1 MIRNKSAVL
10 RRCPALQGAD
20 PKSIRA
26 LASAGIP
33 RRLARR
39 APLWEAGATGD
50 PVVIRSGVL
59 REASTDGLL
68 TLALWGRGALLGA
81 DVVFRPSHASSVE
94 AYEECVVL
102 AIPVDLFREKL
113 EEDAGLAMGIASAEQ
128 ARRVDLQQRLEN
140 EARLTALGRLAST
153 ILELGQR
160 FGVRDSRGT
169 IVNLRLPHRELGAL
183 IGTSRETASFS
194 VSELRSRGL
203 IEIEGKRV
211 VILDR
216 RGLQTLARG

>member
-10 RRCPALQGAD
+10 RRCTALQEAE
-20 PKSIRA
+20 PTTIRS
-26 LASAGIP
+26 LASAGSP

-39 APLWEAGATGD
+39 APLWEAGEAAH
-50 PVVIRSGVL
+50 PVVVRSGVL
-59 REASTDGLL
+59 REAVADGSLSL
-68 TLALWGRGALLGA
+68 GLWGRGALLGA
-81 DVVFRPSHASSVE
+81 ERLFADANAASVE

-102 AIPVDLFREKL
+102 EIPIEHFREKL
-113 EEDAGLAMGIASAEQ
+113 ASDPGLARGLAASEQ
-128 ARRVDLQQRLEN
+128 ARRLDLQVRLANGARLSALQRL
-140 EARLTALGRLAST
+140 AFTV
-153 ILELGQR
+153 LELGQR

-169 IVNLRLPHRELGAL
+169 IVNLRLPHRELAGL

-194 VSELRSRGL
+194 VGELRSRGL